1 MPINKNRDPF
11 FSHDKVTNQRKSV
24 IIHFHE
30 EVELYYLI
38 DGETKYVIG
47 DKIFL
52 LKKGDIL
59 LVPARTFHSCDS
71 EECLHNERLLLSFSE
86 SILNET
92 VLPILRELEKDNLI
106 VIPPDKL
113 YLIDELFRRIEKESD
128 KERKHKQ
135 TMLNLYVAELIALL
149 SRLKSDSLP
158 EITPT
163 NKIVYD
169 VVEYIRNNLD
179 QPLLLEHLS
188 QRFAI
193 SEGYLSRKF
202 KAVTGVGLNAFIT
215 QARIIHA
222 EKLLTETTL
231 SVSDVAGLCGFNDSN
246 YFASVFKKLKGTT
259 PYKFSKQQK
268 LSKS

>member
-1 MPINKNRDPF
+1 MPVTKSKDSF
-11 FSHDKVTNQRKSV
+11 FSHDKVTNRRKA
-24 IIHFHE
+24 IGMHFHDE
-30 EVELYYLI
+30 IELYYLV
-38 DGETKYVIG
+38 DGKTQYVVG

-52 LKKGDIL
+52 LEKNNLIL
-59 LVPARTFHSCDS
+59 LPAQILHSCDS
-71 EECLHNERLLLSFSE
+71 EDCLHNERLLLSFSE
-86 SILNET
+86 KILDKNT
-92 VLPILRELEKDNLI
+92 LQLLRELEKDNLI

-113 YLIDELFRRIEKESD
+113 YLIDELFARIEKEYQ

-135 TMLNLYVAELIALL
+135 LMLNLYVAELITLL
-149 SRLKSDSLP
+149 SRLKSDFLP
-158 EITPT
+158 GVAPT
-163 NKIVYD
+163 NKVIYD
-169 VVEYIRNNLD
+169 VVDYIRNHLD
-179 QPLLLEHLS
+179 SPLLLEHLS
-188 QRFAI
+188 HRFAI

-231 SVSDVAGLCGFNDSN
+231 SISDVAGLCGFNDSN

-268 LSKS
+268 LLKS